1 MTIENKIA
9 PLLSELEDRNYRDAY
24 VEAHAKD
31 TIAFQLRQ
39 MRLAEDWEQKDVAAK
54 LGNPKL
60 QPMIS
65 RYENPD
71 YGRYSVTTLLELA
84 RVFDVAL
91 VVRFAK
97 FSELVR
103 WDLHKTSATLQPAS
117 YTHDAELHGMATET
131 WMWRSVGR
139 TMDCP
144 LITSLAASTGTRE
157 FMSLNGGSPSLD
169 EKYVITGHTMA
180 HGKAA

>member
-1 MTIENKIA
+1 M
-9 PLLSELEDRNYRDAY
+9 
-24 VEAHAKD
+24 
-31 TIAFQLRQ
+31 
-39 MRLAEDWEQKDVAAK
+39 AAK
-54 LGNPKL
+54 LGNAKL

-71 YGRYSVTTLLELA
+71 YGKYSVTTLLELA

-117 YTHDAELHGMATET
+117 FASDVELLGMGTET
-131 WMWRSVGR
+131 WMWRQVSRTQIAAPVSVNSVEDANACAPNPVN
-139 TMDCP
+139 TVNATWE
-144 LITSLAASTGTRE
+144 IKASTPA
-157 FMSLNGGSPSLD
+157 F
-169 EKYVITGHTMA
+169 
-180 HGKAA
+180 GKAA